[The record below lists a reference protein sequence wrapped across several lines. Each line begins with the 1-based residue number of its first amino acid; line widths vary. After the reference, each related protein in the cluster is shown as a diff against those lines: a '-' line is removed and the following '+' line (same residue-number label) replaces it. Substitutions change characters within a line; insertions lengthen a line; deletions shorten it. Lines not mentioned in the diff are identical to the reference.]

1 MGPSNSSYL
10 SNIAIVHG
18 PMIMGEAEYM
28 VKPSIPEIGRF
39 PSPGLGEVDGAIVRH
54 ASLWG
59 YESKTM

>member
-18 PMIMGEAEYM
+18 TLIMGEAEYM

-39 PSPGLGEVDGAIVRH
+39 PSDFTRLRGGG
-54 ASLWG
+54 WG
-59 YESKTM
+59 DS